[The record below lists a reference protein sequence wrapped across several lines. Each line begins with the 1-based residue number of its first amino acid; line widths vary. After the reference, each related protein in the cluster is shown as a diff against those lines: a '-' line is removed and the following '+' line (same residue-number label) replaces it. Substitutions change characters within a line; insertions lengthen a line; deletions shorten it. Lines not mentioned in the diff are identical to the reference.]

1 MTSFANRNFA
11 IFAPFSVLELTRYIV
26 LNKSCLVLSLP
37 LLVVPL
43 RLMLSPKCFLISII
57 DLCSSA

>member
-26 LNKSCLVLSLP
+26 LNKVAWSCLY
-37 LLVVPL
+37 
-43 RLMLSPKCFLISII
+43 RYW
-57 DLCSSA
+57 